1 MAKNIKTDNNSKDT
15 RHQYFNLDDDKSI
28 FDEVD
33 EDLRN
38 EKFRQLIN
46 KYGGAMLAGLI
57 IVISLVVSYEKIIT
71 WKLSKAENRTVKYIQ
86 AINPSDKYEN
96 NIIELENIIN
106 TEKGIYREIAQ
117 LRIANILI
125 DNNQVEKGLGV
136 LEKIYSDQSIDIKVR
151 EIATIKL
158 ATYKSESSSFS
169 EMEALLSQIIAK
181 NGAWTPIAKEIL
193 AMSAIFNKDV
203 NKAKSLYQDLLTN
216 SEISDDAKARINDVL
231 ASLAEEK

>member
-38 EKFRQLIN
+38 EKFRKFIN
-46 KYGGAMLAGLI
+46 KYGGVMLAGLI
-57 IVISLVVSYEKIIT
+57 VIISLVVSYEKIIA
-71 WKLSKAENRTVKYIQ
+71 WKVSKAENRTVRYVQ
-86 AINPSDKYEN
+86 AVNPSDKYEN
-96 NIIELENIIN
+96 SIIELENIIN
-106 TEKGIYREIAQ
+106 TEKGIYRDIAQ

-125 DNNQVEKGLGV
+125 ENNQLEKGIGV
-136 LEKIYSDQSIDIKVR
+136 LEKIYSDQSIDTKIR

-158 ATYKSESSSFS
+158 ATYKSESSSFA
-169 EMEALLSQIIAK
+169 EMEALLSQIITK
-181 NGAWTPIAKEIL
+181 NGAWAPIAKEIL
-193 AMSAIFNKDV
+193 AMSAVFNKDI

-216 SEISDDAKARINDVL
+216 SEISDEAKSRINDVL
-231 ASLAEEK
+231 ASLTEKE